1 MSIKIKEIF
10 DIYFNNTM
18 DFVDFFS
25 LNKMDHLEK
34 KIFRGRE
41 IVAYKEGFNK
51 LRLLHR
57 FLNEAIFNRVEIID
71 DVVFSYRKK
80 VNVFDCVY
88 PHRLNPFIFKTDIK
102 NFFPSFTRK
111 FIQNKLE
118 NIFNEFI
125 ISDINEYLPNIIDIV
140 SYNDFLPVGFSTS
153 PSLSNI
159 LFSDADKKLKEFSAS
174 NEYLYTRYSDDLI
187 ISSEKEIH
195 KNEIFSTVQQIIN
208 SECET
213 FVLNFDKT
221 KLLKKGGARKIMGV
235 SILPDG
241 HISVDKVIKNNIE
254 TKLHY
259 VSKLNNIN
267 SQDPELMEVKRYLS
281 GMINYISTI
290 DESYIH
296 KLKRKYGSTIVEMF
310 LRKSLVK

>member
-1 MSIKIKEIF
+1 
-10 DIYFNNTM
+10 M
-18 DFVDFFS
+18 DY
-25 LNKMDHLEK
+25 LETK
-34 KIFRGRE
+34 TFRGRE

-57 FLNEAIFNRVEIID
+57 FLNEAIFNRIDIMD

-88 PHRLNPFIFKTDIK
+88 PHRLNSFIFKTDIK
-102 NFFPSFTRK
+102 SFFPSFTRN
-111 FIQNKLE
+111 FIYSKLE
-118 NIFNEFI
+118 SIFKDFI
-125 ISDINEYLPNIIDIV
+125 ISDINEYLPKIVDLV
-140 SYNDFLPVGFSTS
+140 SYNNYLPVGFSTS

-159 LFSDADKKLKEFSAS
+159 LFSDTDKKLKKFSAS
-174 NEYLYTRYSDDLI
+174 NEYIYTRYSDDLI
-187 ISSEKEIH
+187 ISSEKEID
-195 KNEIFSTVQQIIN
+195 KKELFSSVQQIIN

-221 KLLKKGGARKIMGV
+221 KLLKKGSVRKIMGV

-241 HISVDKVIKNNIE
+241 HLSVDKTIKNNIE

-259 VSKLNNIN
+259 ISKLNNVN
-267 SQDPELMEVKRYLS
+267 SQDPKLMEVKRYLS

-290 DESYIH
+290 DEAYIN

>member
-125 ISDINEYLPNIIDIV
+125 ISDINEYLPNIVDIV

>member
-1 MSIKIKEIF
+1 M
-10 DIYFNNTM
+10 
-18 DFVDFFS
+18 
-25 LNKMDHLEK
+25 
-34 KIFRGRE
+34 
-41 IVAYKEGFNK
+41 
-51 LRLLHR
+51 
-57 FLNEAIFNRVEIID
+57 D

-88 PHRLNPFIFKTDIK
+88 PHRLNSFIFKTDIK
-102 NFFPSFTRK
+102 SFFPSFTRN
-111 FIQNKLE
+111 FIYSKLE
-118 NIFNEFI
+118 SIFKDFI
-125 ISDINEYLPNIIDIV
+125 ISDINEYLPKIVDLV
-140 SYNDFLPVGFSTS
+140 SYNNYLPVGFSTS

-159 LFSDADKKLKEFSAS
+159 LFSDTDKKLKKFSAS
-174 NEYLYTRYSDDLI
+174 NEYIYTRYSDDLI
-187 ISSEKEIH
+187 ISSEKEID
-195 KNEIFSTVQQIIN
+195 KKELFSSVQQIIN

-221 KLLKKGGARKIMGV
+221 KLLKKGSVRKIMGV

-241 HISVDKVIKNNIE
+241 HLSVDKTIKNNIE

-259 VSKLNNIN
+259 ISKLNNVN
-267 SQDPELMEVKRYLS
+267 SQDPKLMEVKRYLS

-290 DESYIH
+290 DEAYIN

>member
-111 FIQNKLE
+111 FIQSKLE

-125 ISDINEYLPNIIDIV
+125 ISDINEYLPNIVDIV

-267 SQDPELMEVKRYLS
+267 SQDSELMEVKRYLS

-290 DESYIH
+290 DEAYIH

>member
-18 DFVDFFS
+18 DFNDFFS
-25 LNKMDHLEK
+25 LNTMEYLETK
-34 KIFRGRE
+34 TFRGRE
-41 IVAYKEGFNK
+41 IVAYKKCFNK

-57 FLNEAIFNRVEIID
+57 FLNEAIFNRVDIID

-102 NFFPSFTRK
+102 SFFPSFKRN
-111 FIQNKLE
+111 FIESKLD
-118 NIFNEFI
+118 NVFNGFI
-125 ISDINEYLPNIIDIV
+125 ISDINEFLPNIIDLI
-140 SYNDFLPVGFSTS
+140 SYNDCLPVGFSTS

-159 LFSDADKKLKEFSAS
+159 LFSDADKKLKSFSIS
-174 NEYLYTRYSDDLI
+174 NEYIYTRYSDDLI
-187 ISSEKEIH
+187 ISSEREIH
-195 KNEIFSTVQQIIN
+195 KNEIFSSVQEIIS

-213 FVLNFDKT
+213 FILNFDKT
-221 KLLKKGGARKIMGV
+221 KLLKKGGVRKIMGV

-241 HISVDKVIKNNIE
+241 RISVDKTIKNNIE

-259 VSKLNNIN
+259 ISKLDNVN
-267 SQDPELMEVKRYLS
+267 SQDPELMEVKKYLS

-290 DESYIH
+290 DEAYIK
-296 KLKRKYGSTIVEMF
+296 KLKRKYGSTIIEMF

>member
-25 LNKMDHLEK
+25 LNKMDHLETK
-34 KIFRGRE
+34 TFKGRE

-88 PHRLNPFIFKTDIK
+88 PHRLNSYIFKTDIK
-102 NFFPSFTRK
+102 SFFPSFTRNY
-111 FIQNKLE
+111 IQSKLE
-118 NIFNEFI
+118 NIFKAFI
-125 ISDINEYLPNIIDIV
+125 ISDINEYLPKIVDLV
-140 SYNDFLPVGFSTS
+140 SYNDCLPVGFSTS

-159 LFSDADKKLKEFSAS
+159 LFSDADKKLKKFSAS
-174 NEYLYTRYSDDLI
+174 NEYIYTRYSDDLI

-195 KNEIFSTVQQIIN
+195 KNEMFSSVQQIIN

-221 KLLKKGGARKIMGV
+221 KLLKKGGVRKIMGV
-235 SILPDG
+235 SILPNG
-241 HISVDKVIKNNIE
+241 HISVDKTIKNNIE

-259 VSKLNNIN
+259 ISKLNNVN

-290 DESYIH
+290 DEAYIN

>member
-25 LNKMDHLEK
+25 LNKMEHLETK
-34 KIFRGRE
+34 TFRGRE

-57 FLNEAIFNRVEIID
+57 FLNEAIFNRVDIID

-102 NFFPSFTRK
+102 SFFPSFTRN
-111 FIQNKLE
+111 FIQSKLE
-118 NIFNEFI
+118 DIFKEFI
-125 ISDINEYLPNIIDIV
+125 ISDINEYLPKIVDLV

-159 LFSDADKKLKEFSAS
+159 LFSDADKKLKKFSAS
-174 NEYLYTRYSDDLI
+174 NEYIYTRYSDDLI

-195 KNEIFSTVQQIIN
+195 KNEMFSSVQKIIN

-221 KLLKKGGARKIMGV
+221 KLLKKGGVRKIMGV

-241 HISVDKVIKNNIE
+241 HISVEKSIKNNIE

-259 VSKLNNIN
+259 ISKLNNVN

-290 DESYIH
+290 DEAYIN

>member
-25 LNKMDHLEK
+25 LNKMDYLETK
-34 KIFRGRE
+34 TFRGRE

-57 FLNEAIFNRVEIID
+57 FLNEAIFNRVKIID

-102 NFFPSFTRK
+102 SFFPSFTRI
-111 FIQNKLE
+111 FIQSKLE
-118 NIFNEFI
+118 NIFKEFI
-125 ISDINEYLPNIIDIV
+125 ISDINEYLPKIVDLV
-140 SYNDFLPVGFSTS
+140 SYNDCLPVGFSTS

-174 NEYLYTRYSDDLI
+174 NEYIYTRYSDDLI

-195 KNEIFSTVQQIIN
+195 KNEIFSSIQQIIN

-221 KLLKKGGARKIMGV
+221 KLLKKGGVRKIMGV

-241 HISVDKVIKNNIE
+241 HISVDKAIKNNIE

-259 VSKLNNIN
+259 ISKLNNVN

-290 DESYIH
+290 DEAYIN